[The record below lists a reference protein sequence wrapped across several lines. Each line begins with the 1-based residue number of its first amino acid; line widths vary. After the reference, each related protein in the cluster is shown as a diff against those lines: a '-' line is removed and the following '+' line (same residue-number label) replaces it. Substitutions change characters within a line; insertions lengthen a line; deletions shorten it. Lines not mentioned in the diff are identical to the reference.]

1 MKVFY
6 KSYSGGIGKEEMQ
19 REETK
24 GGKKIKEIILVMKA
38 VNTEYLSES
47 H

>member
-1 MKVFY
+1 ME
-6 KSYSGGIGKEEMQ
+6 GRD

-24 GGKKIKEIILVMKA
+24 GGKKKMEIILVMKA
-38 VNTEYLSES
+38 VNTENLRES